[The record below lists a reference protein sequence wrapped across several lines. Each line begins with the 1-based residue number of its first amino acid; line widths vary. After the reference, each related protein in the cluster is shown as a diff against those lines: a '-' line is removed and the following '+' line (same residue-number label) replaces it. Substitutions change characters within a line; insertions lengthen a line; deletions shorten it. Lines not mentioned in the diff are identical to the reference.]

1 VTLQLSE
8 EELELL
14 HSAFDLARDGD
25 TSALVALINA
35 GLPANL
41 TNSSG
46 DSLLIL
52 AAYHD
57 HASTVAALLGLGAD
71 TSRINDRGQTAL
83 AAAVF
88 RRSPVSVTSLLDA
101 GADPTLGERSAL
113 TVAEFFALTD
123 MQALLHDKDAPGEP
137 SEQFPLGGSKPRT
150 FPKDD

>member
-1 VTLQLSE
+1 MTVQLTD

-14 HSAFDLARDGD
+14 HSAFDLARHGD
-25 TSALVALINA
+25 TSALVALVNA

-57 HASTVAALLGLGAD
+57 HPNTVAALLGLGAD
-71 TSRINDRGQTAL
+71 TSRLNDRGQTAL

-88 RRSPVSVTSLLDA
+88 RRNPVSVASLLDA
-101 GADPTLGERSAL
+101 GADPTLGARSAL
-113 TVAEFFALTD
+113 AIAEFFGLTD
-123 MQALLHDKDAPGEP
+123 MQALLRDRDSHGEP
-137 SEQFPLGGSKPRT
+137 
-150 FPKDD
+150 

>member
-1 VTLQLSE
+1 VTPQLTDD
-8 EELELL
+8 ELEFL
-14 HSAFDLARDGD
+14 HSAFNLARHGN
-25 TSALVALINA
+25 TSNLVALVNA

-41 TNSSG
+41 TNSTG

-57 HASTVAALLGLGAD
+57 HPNTVAALLMLGAD

-88 RRSPVSVTSLLDA
+88 RRNPVCVASLLDA

-113 TVAEFFALTD
+113 AIAEFFRLTD
-123 MQALLHDKDAPGEP
+123 MQAILHNRDIDRKGRSSHPCE
-137 SEQFPLGGSKPRT
+137 S
-150 FPKDD
+150 